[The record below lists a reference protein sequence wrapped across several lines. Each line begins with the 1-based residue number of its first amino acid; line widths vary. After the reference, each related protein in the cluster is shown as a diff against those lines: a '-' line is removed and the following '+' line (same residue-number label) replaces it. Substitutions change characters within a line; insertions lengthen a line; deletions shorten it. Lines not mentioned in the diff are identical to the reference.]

1 MKNLSRPLALFLCV
15 FTVLIGSSAYIVYHN
30 VLRDFPKD
38 AGFFWFVFF
47 GMVAM
52 VGFPKSLQRPF
63 YPETSGIVV
72 SRVVRQVGFKLLALD
87 ALFYT
92 LSFACTLYVIK
103 SKESGVVITLMI
115 VNQIRPAANAYCS
128 FVVLGD
134 KCNNWSAYL
143 IGTVMTLIGVVL
155 YRNQSLLADGSIAG
169 LDIILVAL
177 LSSALNVCQGLLDA
191 KIRRGNAML
200 TQFDVVISV
209 MAMATLYGVIWMFCA
224 SAPNFPPLPTLNQF
238 AALIYIGAIPTG
250 LGMLLKNTTRDVL
263 GVHTNDAIGSTQ
275 PIFALIIGALPF
287 AWFTQEHPEFSWVQ
301 WLGISMTILGAMIV
315 AVFAK
320 GEAAANK
327 QK

>member
-1 MKNLSRPLALFLCV
+1 MKNISRPLALLLCV

-63 YPETSGIVV
+63 YPGTRGIAV

-115 VNQIRPAANAYCS
+115 VNQLRPAANAYCS

-143 IGTVMTLIGVVL
+143 IGAFMTLIGVVL
-155 YRNQSLLADGSIAG
+155 YRHQSLLADGSIAG
-169 LDIILVAL
+169 LDIIMVAL
-177 LSSALNVCQGLLDA
+177 LSSALNVAQGLLDA
-191 KIRRGNAML
+191 KIRRDNAIL
-200 TQFDVVISV
+200 TQSDVVISV
-209 MAMATLYGVIWMFCA
+209 MTMASLYGVIWMFYA
-224 SAPNFPPLPTLNQF
+224 SAPNFPPLPSLNQF

-250 LGMLLKNTTRDVL
+250 LGMLLKNTTRDIL
-263 GVHTNDAIGSTQ
+263 GMHTNDAIGSTQ
-275 PIFALIIGALPF
+275 PIFTLIISTIPL
-287 AWFTQEHPEFSWVQ
+287 AWFSQEHPKFTWIQ
-301 WLGISMTILGAMIV
+301 WLGIIMTVAGAMIV
-315 AVFAK
+315 ALFAK
-320 GEAAANK
+320 GEAAVNK
-327 QK
+327 K